1 MAFVQTALMPHSS
14 ARDPFA
20 SAGLGVSLEQ
30 MQSDVPLSARLTL
43 TRTRTQTLTQTLTLT
58 RALTLTLTLALT
70 QEELGAVRGGAGVPP
85 PAACQYALPDGRK
98 LSVT

>member
-20 SAGLGVSLEQ
+20 SAGLGASLEQ

-43 TRTRTQTLTQTLTLT
+43 TRTRTLTRTLTLTRTQTLTLT
-58 RALTLTLTLALT
+58 
-70 QEELGAVRGGAGVPP
+70 
-85 PAACQYALPDGRK
+85 
-98 LSVT
+98 